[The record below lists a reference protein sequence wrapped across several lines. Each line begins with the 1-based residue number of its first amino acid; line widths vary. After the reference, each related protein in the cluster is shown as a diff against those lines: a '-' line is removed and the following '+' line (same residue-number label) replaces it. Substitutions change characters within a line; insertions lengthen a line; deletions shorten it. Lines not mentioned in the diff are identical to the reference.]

1 MTRRRRT
8 TLRLRLTVLSTGLFV
23 AAGAALLTVT
33 YVLVA
38 RTLPATTSPG
48 VKDLTAQNQL
58 CQHAIKFGPQNLAQK
73 CKVAYHAGI
82 RLGATI
88 NHRQTLHDL
97 LVYSI
102 IGLIVTAVLVAWIAW
117 IFAGRALRPLQNI
130 TATAR
135 SLSAQ
140 RLDQRLRVT
149 GPNDELKE
157 LADTFDDM
165 LERLTVAFSAQKRF
179 VANAAH
185 ELRTPLTIMRTEID
199 VTFGQ
204 TTHVTAHDQ
213 ARAIGVVQS
222 AIARSERLV
231 DALLTL
237 AHSDSGL
244 TTTENVDLAELV
256 RACVD
261 QRRDSAAER
270 ELAVSIDATSVNAT
284 GDRLLLEQLVG
295 NLIDNA
301 VRHNVPNG
309 RIQVQVRRRD
319 DDQHAVIQVTNSSAA
334 IADPEIESIFDPFRR
349 LSRNSSG
356 PETGNGLGLSIVRS
370 VATAHHGAV
379 RASSDPT
386 TGFTIEVTL
395 PAGGDKAIAELAPTT
410 QRHHIG

>member
-1 MTRRRRT
+1 M

-33 YVLVA
+33 YLLVA

-48 VKDLTAQNQL
+48 VKDLKAQNQL

-73 CKVAYHAGI
+73 CKLAYHAGI

-117 IFAGRALRPLQNI
+117 IFAGRALRPVQNI

-165 LERLTVAFSAQKRF
+165 LDRLTVAFSAQERF

-199 VTFGQ
+199 VTFGR
-204 TTHVTAHDQ
+204 TTHVAAHDQ

-244 TTTENVDLAELV
+244 TTTENVDLAEIV

-261 QRRDSAAER
+261 QRRDFAAER
-270 ELAVSIDATSVNAT
+270 ELAVSVDATSVNAT

-301 VRHNVPNG
+301 VRHNIPNG
-309 RIQVQVRRRD
+309 WIQVQVRRR
-319 DDQHAVIQVTNSSAA
+319 DDQHAVIQVTNSAAA
-334 IADPEIESIFDPFRR
+334 IADGEIESIFEPFRR

-379 RASSDPT
+379 RASSDLNT
-386 TGFTIEVTL
+386 KFTIEVTL
-395 PAGGDKAIAELAPTT
+395 PAGGDKAIAELAPASSTT
-410 QRHHIG
+410 TSANAD

>member
-1 MTRRRRT
+1 M
-8 TLRLRLTVLSTGLFV
+8 TLRLRLTALSTGLFV

-33 YVLVA
+33 YLLVA

-48 VKDLTAQNQL
+48 VKDLQAPNQL
-58 CQHAIKFGPQNLAQK
+58 CQHAIKFGPQNLAYK
-73 CKVAYHAGI
+73 CKLAYHAGI

-117 IFAGRALRPLQNI
+117 IFAGRALRPVQNI

-165 LERLTVAFSAQKRF
+165 LERLTVAFSAQERF

-199 VTFGQ
+199 VTFGR
-204 TTHVTAHDQ
+204 TTHVAAHDQ
-213 ARAIGVVQS
+213 ARAISVVQS

-237 AHSDSGL
+237 AHSDSGH

-261 QRRDSAAER
+261 QRRDFAAER
-270 ELAVSIDATSVNAT
+270 DLAVSIDTTSVNAT
-284 GDRLLLEQLVG
+284 GDQLLLEQLVG

-301 VRHNVPNG
+301 IRHNIPNG
-309 RIQVQVRRRD
+309 RIRD
-319 DDQHAVIQVTNSSAA
+319 PGTTMRDDQHAVIQVTNSSAA
-334 IADPEIESIFDPFRR
+334 IADGEIESIFEPFRR

-379 RASSDPT
+379 RASSDLT
-386 TGFTIEVTL
+386 RIHDR
-395 PAGGDKAIAELAPTT
+395 GDTS
-410 QRHHIG
+410 RGRR

>member
-1 MTRRRRT
+1 M

-33 YVLVA
+33 YLLVA

-48 VKDLTAQNQL
+48 VKDLKAQNQL
-58 CQHAIKFGPQNLAQK
+58 CQHAIKFGPQNLAYK
-73 CKVAYHAGI
+73 CKLAYHAGI

-117 IFAGRALRPLQNI
+117 IFAGRALRPVQNI

-165 LERLTVAFSAQKRF
+165 LERLTVAFSAQERF

-199 VTFGQ
+199 VTFGRA
-204 TTHVTAHDQ
+204 THVAAHDQ

-237 AHSDSGL
+237 AHSDIGL
-244 TTTENVDLAELV
+244 TTTENVDVAELV

-261 QRRDSAAER
+261 QRRDFAAER

-301 VRHNVPNG
+301 VRHNIPNG
-309 RIQVQVRRRD
+309 WIQVQVRRR
-319 DDQHAVIQVTNSSAA
+319 DDQHAVIQVTNSTAA
-334 IADPEIESIFDPFRR
+334 IADGEIESIFEPFRR

-386 TGFTIEVTL
+386 TEFTIEVTL
-395 PAGGDKAIAELAPTT
+395 PAGGDKAIAELAPASSTT
-410 QRHHIG
+410 TSANAD